1 MENKGYIYILTNP
14 SFPTYVKIGYADDVN
29 TRVRQLNRTECTP
42 FAFRVYATY
51 AVNARLTDMKLH
63 DIIDKLN
70 PELRSIDNVNGKKRV
85 REFYAMTAEDAYA
98 LFEAMAEIHGT
109 EANLKLWRATEKE
122 IAEERAADEIAS
134 ESSEKKFKFTFKAL
148 GIDIGEE
155 LEYIHDRTIKVIVA
169 DEIRHVTYKGETWTV
184 SALEKKLLN
193 RAGEVQGT
201 LHFSYK
207 GEKLV
212 DMRER
217 LGV

>member
-29 TRVRQLNRTECTP
+29 ARVRQLNRTECTP

-85 REFYAMTAEDAYA
+85 REFYAMTAEDAYS
-98 LFEAMAEIHGT
+98 LFEAMAEIHGM

-122 IAEERAADEIAS
+122 IAEEQTADEIAS
-134 ESSEKKFKFTFKAL
+134 ESSEKESKFTFKAL
-148 GIDIGEE
+148 GIDVGEE
-155 LEYIHDRTIKVIVA
+155 LEYIHDHSIKVTVA
-169 DEIRHVTYKGETWTV
+169 DEIRRVTYNGETSTL
-184 SALEKKLLN
+184 SAIATKLL
-193 RAGEVQGT
+193 GYSYTVQGP

-207 GEKLV
+207 GERLV

>member
-29 TRVRQLNRTECTP
+29 ARVRQLNRTECTP

-85 REFYAMTAEDAYA
+85 REFYAMTAEDAYS

-109 EANLKLWRATEKE
+109 EANLKLWRATKKE
-122 IAEERAADEIAS
+122 IAEEQTADEIAS
-134 ESSEKKFKFTFKAL
+134 ESSEKKSKFTFKTL
-148 GIDIGEE
+148 GINIGEE
-155 LEYIHDRTIKVIVA
+155 LEYIHDRSIKVIVA

-184 SALEKKLLN
+184 SALAKKLLN

>member
-1 MENKGYIYILTNP
+1 MNTKGCIYILTNP

-29 TRVRQLNRTECTP
+29 ARVRQLNRTECTP

-85 REFYAMTAEDAYA
+85 REFYAMTAEDAYS

-109 EANLKLWRATEKE
+109 EANLKLWSATEKE
-122 IAEERAADEIAS
+122 KAEEQVADEIAIAS
-134 ESSEKKFKFTFKAL
+134 AEKKSKFTFKAL
-148 GIDIGEE
+148 GIEVGEE
-155 LEYIHDRTIKVIVA
+155 LEYIHDRSIKVVVA
-169 DEIRHVTYKGETWTV
+169 DEIRHVTYNGETWTV
-184 SALEKKLLN
+184 SALAKKLLN
-193 RAGEVQGT
+193 RSGEVQGT

-207 GEKLV
+207 GEVLV

>member
-1 MENKGYIYILTNP
+1 MNTKGCIYILTNP

-29 TRVRQLNRTECTP
+29 ARVRQLNRTECTP

-51 AVNARLTDMKLH
+51 AVNSRLTDMKLH

-85 REFYAMTAEDAYA
+85 REFYAMTAEDAYS

-109 EANLKLWRATEKE
+109 EANLKLWSATEKE
-122 IAEERAADEIAS
+122 KAEEQVADEIAIAS
-134 ESSEKKFKFTFKAL
+134 AEKKSKFTFKAL
-148 GIDIGEE
+148 GIEVGEE
-155 LEYIHDRTIKVIVA
+155 LEYIHDRSIKVVVA
-169 DEIRHVTYKGETWTV
+169 DEIRHVTYNGETWTV
-184 SALEKKLLN
+184 SALAKKLLN
-193 RAGEVQGT
+193 RSGEVQGT

-207 GEKLV
+207 GEVLV

>member
-1 MENKGYIYILTNP
+1 MDTKGYIYILTNP

-29 TRVRQLNRTECTP
+29 ARVRQLNRTECTP

-63 DIIDKLN
+63 DIVDKLN

-134 ESSEKKFKFTFKAL
+134 ESSEKKSKFTFKAL

-184 SALEKKLLN
+184 SALAKKLLN

-217 LGV
+217 LGA

>member
-1 MENKGYIYILTNP
+1 METKGYIYILTNP

-29 TRVRQLNRTECTP
+29 ARIRQLNRTECTP

-98 LFEAMAEIHGT
+98 LFEAMAEIHDT

-134 ESSEKKFKFTFKAL
+134 ESSEKKSKFTFKAL
-148 GIDIGEE
+148 GIGIGEE
-155 LEYIHDRTIKVIVA
+155 LEYIHDRSIKVVVV
-169 DEIRHVTYKGETWTV
+169 DEIRHVKYNGETSTL
-184 SALEKKLLN
+184 SGIATKLLGYAN
-193 RAGEVQGT
+193 TVQGT

-207 GEKLV
+207 GERLV

>member
-29 TRVRQLNRTECTP
+29 ARVRQLNRTECTP

-122 IAEERAADEIAS
+122 RSEEQVADEIAT
-134 ESSEKKFKFTFKAL
+134 ESAEKKSKFTFKAL
-148 GIDIGEE
+148 GIGIGEE
-155 LEYIHDRTIKVIVA
+155 LEYIHDRSIRVTVA
-169 DEIRHVTYKGETWTV
+169 DELRHVSYNGETWTL
-184 SALEKKLLN
+184 SALAQKLLN
-193 RAGEVQGT
+193 RASVQGT

-207 GEKLV
+207 GEVLV

>member
-29 TRVRQLNRTECTP
+29 ARVRQLNRTECTP

-134 ESSEKKFKFTFKAL
+134 ESSEKKSKFTFKAL

-155 LEYIHDRTIKVIVA
+155 LEYIHDRSIKVVVV
-169 DEIRHVTYKGETWTV
+169 DEIRHVKYNGETSTL
-184 SALEKKLLN
+184 SGIATKLLGYAN
-193 RAGEVQGT
+193 TVQGT

-207 GEKLV
+207 GERLV

>member
-1 MENKGYIYILTNP
+1 MNTKGYIYILTNP

-29 TRVRQLNRTECTP
+29 ARVRQLNRTECTP

-51 AVNARLTDMKLH
+51 AVNSRLTDMKLH

-85 REFYAMTAEDAYA
+85 REFYAMTAEDAYS

-122 IAEERAADEIAS
+122 IAEERAADEIAV
-134 ESSEKKFKFTFKAL
+134 ESAEKKSPFTFKAL
-148 GIDIGEE
+148 GIKIGEE
-155 LEYIHDRTIKVIVA
+155 LEYIHDRSIKVIVA
-169 DEIRHVTYKGETWTV
+169 DELRHIKYNGETWTLT
-184 SALEKKLLN
+184 SLAKKLLN
-193 RAGEVQGT
+193 KSQGIRGP
-201 LHFSYK
+201 LFFSYK
-207 GEKLV
+207 GENLV
-212 DMRER
+212 SMRDR

>member
-29 TRVRQLNRTECTP
+29 ARVRQLNRTECTP

-51 AVNARLTDMKLH
+51 AVNSRLTDMKLH

-109 EANLKLWRATEKE
+109 EANLKLWSATKKEK
-122 IAEERAADEIAS
+122 AEEQVADEIAT
-134 ESSEKKFKFTFKAL
+134 ESAEKKSKFTFKAL
-148 GIDIGEE
+148 GIGVGEV
-155 LEYIHDRTIKVIVA
+155 LEYIHDKSIKVVVV
-169 DEIRHVTYKGETWTV
+169 DELRHVSYNGETWTL
-184 SALEKKLLN
+184 SGLAQKLLKRN
-193 RAGEVQGT
+193 CTVQGT

-207 GEKLV
+207 GEVLV
-212 DMRER
+212 DMRVR